1 MCFKNRT
8 KEKSAKNKNEKAN
21 STVESNE
28 KRRRH
33 RTKKNSDEKSVVE
46 SLNIS
51 YQAAEQ
57 SRSNY
62 YWVSNWRNAFFKLL
76 GINENLE
83 YIEKH
88 IKSFSESDSDD
99 SKEFFSGAI
108 LERKKYIDRDIAKD
122 SLPKS
127 PTKIELK
134 DVFEEL
140 NIPKSTEIEKV
151 NNYIAS
157 QKKCFAKYSDDSDA
171 LRITQE
177 FVLAFL
183 QFWEGSGS
191 LLDKKE
197 EESYCS
203 YMKQYAAF
211 QETDAYKQI
220 MNKEG
225 DGKDE

>member
-1 MCFKNRT
+1 MCFK
-8 KEKSAKNKNEKAN
+8 KILKNHRKKNEFEEQNK
-21 STVESNE
+21 S
-28 KRRRH
+28 KD
-33 RTKKNSDEKSVVE
+33 KKNQRKSRKRIGNTDEQAVLQ
-46 SLNIS
+46 SLNIP

-88 IKSFSESDSDD
+88 IMSFSESDSDD

-127 PTKIELK
+127 PAKIELK